1 MQIRQRTNWLQKAK
15 GAEWLPR
22 LASAAGL
29 RASAKR
35 LRASVAL
42 ACIAAAAFTACEQDA
57 YDKGDGYFSDTQA
70 TFCEAHSNSSKAI
83 DYVVTDDGEQLQLTA
98 PFTSKAITTPDSL
111 YRMAIYYNKVEQ
123 GKAEVVSLG
132 MVPTMGIA
140 DAAEFE
146 NLATD
151 PVKLESAWVSRSG
164 KYVNLALWLKV
175 GVIDANVEKQSLG
188 MVRMDSRTNAD
199 GTTTAVMRLHHSQGE
214 VPEHYSQKYY
224 VSLLASQVDAD
235 SICLMVNT
243 YGGEVEKRLRIN
255 NN

>member
-15 GAEWLPR
+15 GKAR
-22 LASAAGL
+22 LSRTAAAAGI

-35 LRASVAL
+35 LRASAAL
-42 ACIAAAAFTACEQDA
+42 ACLAAAAFTACEQDT
-57 YDKGDGYFSDTQA
+57 YEKGDGYFSDTQA

-83 DYVVTDDGEQLQLTA
+83 DYVMTDDGDYLPLTV

-111 YRMAIYYNKVEQ
+111 YRMAIYYNKLKQ
-123 GKAEVVSLG
+123 GKAEVVSLS

-151 PVKLESAWVSRSG
+151 PVKLESAWVSLTG

-175 GVIDANVEKQSLG
+175 GVAGEGAEKQSLG
-188 MVRMDSRTNAD
+188 MVRTDSRTNAD
-199 GTTTAVMRLHHSQGE
+199 GTTTAILRLHHSQGE

-224 VSLLASQVDAD
+224 VSLLTKQIDAD
-235 SICLMVNT
+235 SLCLLVNT
-243 YGGEVEKRLRIN
+243 YDGEVKKLMRIR
-255 NN
+255 

>member
-1 MQIRQRTNWLQKAK
+1 MQIRQRTNWLQKGK
-15 GAEWLPR
+15 GAERLSR

-35 LRASVAL
+35 LRASAAL
-42 ACIAAAAFTACEQDA
+42 ACIAAAAFMACEQDA

-83 DYVVTDDGEQLQLTA
+83 DYVVTDEGEQLTLTA

-140 DAAEFE
+140 DADEFE

-151 PVKLESAWVSRSG
+151 PVKLESAWVSKSG
-164 KYVNLALWLKV
+164 KYVNLALLLKV
-175 GVIDANVEKQSLG
+175 GKIDADVERQSLG
-188 MVRMDSRTNAD
+188 MVRIENRTNDD
-199 GTTTAVMRLHHSQGE
+199 GTTTSILRLHHNQGG
-214 VPEHYSQKYY
+214 VPEYYSQKYY
-224 VSLLASQVDAD
+224 VSLLTKQIDAD
-235 SICLMVNT
+235 SLCLLVNT
-243 YGGEVEKRLRIN
+243 YGGEVEKRLRLN
-255 NN
+255 